1 MGDGCFAGLFVA
13 GTDTEV
19 GKTVVT
25 GGLAAALRVDGL
37 DLGVWK
43 PVQSGGKTEEERDSY
58 RLRTLSGVAD
68 ACDEI
73 APFSF
78 PAPLTPLLAA
88 EAAGVSLSLERIISS
103 GQPLKRRHDALLV
116 EGAGGLAVPL
126 TRNEMM
132 IDLAARL
139 GMPLLLVGRA
149 GLGTI
154 NHTLLSVEYAR
165 QRGITVAGVILNGC
179 RTGDGD
185 RSVESNAAMIE
196 RFGDVPV
203 LGQIPWLEGNVT
215 RAGVIEAIRRHA
227 DVERIRGWVE
237 KSMLQ
242 KGEGCR

>member
-25 GGLAAALRVDGL
+25 GGLAAALREDGL

-43 PVQSGGKTEEERDSY
+43 PVQSGGETEEERDSY
-58 RLRTLSGVAD
+58 RLRALSGVTD

-88 EAAGVSLSLERIISS
+88 EAAGVSLSLERIIAS
-103 GQPLKRRHDALLV
+103 GQPLKRRHAALLV

-237 KSMLQ
+237 KNMLQ

>member
-25 GGLAAALRVDGL
+25 GGLAAALREDGL

-43 PVQSGGKTEEERDSY
+43 PVQSGGETEEERDSY
-58 RLRTLSGVAD
+58 RLRALSGVAD

-78 PAPLTPLLAA
+78 SAPLTPLLAA
-88 EAAGVSLSLERIISS
+88 EAAGVSLSLEQIIAS
-103 GQPLKRRHDALLV
+103 GQALKRRHDALLV

-126 TRNEMM
+126 TRSEMM

-139 GMPLLLVGRA
+139 GLPLLLVGRA

-179 RTGDGD
+179 RTGVGD

-203 LGQIPWLEGNVT
+203 LGQIPWLEGAVT
-215 RAGVIEAIRRHA
+215 RAGVIEAVRRHA

>member
-1 MGDGCFAGLFVA
+1 MGDECFAGLFVA
-13 GTDTEV
+13 GTDTGV

-25 GGLAAALRVDGL
+25 GGLAAALREDGL
-37 DLGVWK
+37 NLGVWK
-43 PVQSGGKTEEERDSY
+43 PVQSGGETEEERDSY

-68 ACDEI
+68 ACEEI

-78 PAPLTPLLAA
+78 AAPMTPLLAA
-88 EAAGVSLSLERIISS
+88 EAEGVSLSLETIIAS
-103 GQPLKRRHDALLV
+103 GRPLKRRHDALLV

-126 TRNEMM
+126 TASELM

-165 QRGITVAGVILNGC
+165 QRGITVAGVILNGS
-179 RTGDGD
+179 RADNGDQ
-185 RSVESNAAMIE
+185 SVVSNAAMIE
-196 RFGDVPV
+196 RFGNVPV
-203 LGQIPWLEGNVT
+203 LGQIPWLEGNMT

-227 DVERIRGWVE
+227 DLERIRGWVV

-242 KGEGCR
+242 KGEDCR